1 MAKVRC
7 YECNRS
13 YDYYEDGFCPRCGC
27 FNQPPR
33 SRRIDATGNIIYHDG
48 INEKNH
54 EGSFVHKEYHREN
67 RKRAFTKLEAKQ
79 PRIQIH
85 ATRSRR
91 ASRSANPEEDVK
103 IASYIIYA
111 VIFFIFIIS
120 RIL

>member
-33 SRRIDATGNIIYHDG
+33 ASRIDANGDIVYHEG

-54 EGSFVHKEYHREN
+54 TGSFVHKEYHKEN
-67 RKRAFTKLEAKQ
+67 RKRAFTKLEHAK
-79 PRIQIH
+79 PSMPSMPK
-85 ATRSRR
+85 AKSRMGE
-91 ASRSANPEEDVK
+91 AEVK
-103 IASYIIYA
+103 FDPKIIGWA
-111 VIFFIFIIS
+111 IFGLIF
-120 RIL
+120 LLELLF